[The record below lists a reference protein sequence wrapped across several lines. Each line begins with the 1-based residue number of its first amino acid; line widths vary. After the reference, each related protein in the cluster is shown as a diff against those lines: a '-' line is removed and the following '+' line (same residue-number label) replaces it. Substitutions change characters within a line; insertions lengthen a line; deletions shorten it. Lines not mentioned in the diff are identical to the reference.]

1 MADELYYVDLGG
13 PTLTE
18 VRAPFGTPPQELK
31 ALARLK
37 GKPLVPSPEGFRKPL
52 PGVQRGDKP
61 IAPGEGGILS
71 SIARVANA
79 AGRGFME
86 PRRNDPFGLNPE
98 NRSPFT
104 ILNAPY
110 DIARGGLEIAE
121 SLYGGLKQAT
131 GQGIYETGVTKDE
144 PQRIAAQLFQP
155 VEVVSAMLPPNPIS
169 AMRGTALRT
178 AARTPAQRLVE
189 TAERQRVRLL
199 PSDVGGDMIRGATG
213 IMGSS
218 IFGGPI
224 RRASVEGAE
233 QLRDAAGR
241 AGSRLG
247 DVVSDVAAG
256 TDVIQGGRTY
266 VERTRGIG
274 GRLYDRA
281 AALAPNLRARPTN
294 AIQIIDDELAAAA
307 RSGDTTSPLVIE
319 LQRYRDRL
327 ADPAGLPIDGITRVI
342 REAKAAG
349 RQEEALRGT
358 NLNRVMNRV
367 AGAAEDETLDLLR
380 RTGHSQAARAYRNAN
395 DYWRTRVE
403 TIDNVLEPII
413 GSGRSGEDVLNSI
426 EAMARG
432 KRGGVARLGDFL
444 NVIPRGAQGDVRATI
459 IDRLG
464 RATSGAQGAAGDV
477 FSPATFLKR
486 YGDMSPEGRRALF
499 GSSPRVQRDLQ
510 DIADLAE
517 SQKETAKFGNP
528 SGSGRFVEATGL
540 AGTAATAA
548 TTLSPTLAFGVAAY
562 AALGAGSARLLASPR
577 FVRLLAGVKN
587 ANTPAAQRAFM
598 AGLKELAVR
607 EPALAGPLKEM
618 SENLQAPQAEGPT
631 PIARNL
637 SAYEGMSDAELE
649 AMAGPEDPYEGMTD
663 EQLEAMANGESN
675 PAMNASSALSAPAGS
690 GYDPNLS
697 PTDPRQG
704 EPVMTVGKR

>member
-1 MADELYYVDLGG
+1 MADELYYVDLGD

-31 ALARLK
+31 ALARRK
-37 GKPLVPSPEGFRKPL
+37 GKPLVPSPEGARRPL

-86 PRRNDPFGLNPE
+86 PRKNDPFGLNLE
-98 NRSPFT
+98 NRSFT
-104 ILNAPY
+104 VLDAPY
-110 DIARGGLEIAE
+110 DIARGGLELAE

-131 GQGIYETGVTKDE
+131 GQGIYETGVTKDK
-144 PQRIAAQLFQP
+144 PQRIAAQLFEP
-155 VEVVSAMLPPNPIS
+155 VEVVSAMLPPNPMS
-169 AMRGTALRT
+169 AARGAALRT

-213 IMGSS
+213 VMGSS
-218 IFGGPI
+218 LFGGPV

-241 AGSRLG
+241 TGSRLG
-247 DVVSDVAAG
+247 NVVGDAAAG
-256 TDVIQGGRTY
+256 TDVIRGGQTY

-281 AALAPNLRARPTN
+281 QALAPNLRARPTN

-307 RSGDTTSPLVIE
+307 RSGDTTSPLVSE

-342 REAKAAG
+342 REAKKAG

-358 NLNRVMNRV
+358 NLNRIMNNV
-367 AGAAEDETLDLLR
+367 AGVAEDETLDLLR

-395 DYWRTRVE
+395 DYWRTRVD

-413 GSGRSGEDVLNSI
+413 GGGRSGEDVLNSI

-464 RATSGAQGAAGDV
+464 RAKAGEQGIDEV
-477 FSPATFLKR
+477 IFSPTTFVTNYNK
-486 YGDMSPEGRRALF
+486 MSLEGRRALF
-499 GSSPRVQRDLQ
+499 GSSPQVQRDLR
-510 DIADLAE
+510 DIARLAE
-517 SQKETAKFGNP
+517 SQTKTVKFGNP
-528 SGSGRFVEATGL
+528 SGSGRFLEGSGLVTGAAASMLNPL
-540 AGTAATAA
+540 AGI
-548 TTLSPTLAFGVAAY
+548 GVAAY

-587 ANTPAAQRAFM
+587 TNTPAAQRAFM
-598 AGLKELAVR
+598 VGLKELAVR
-607 EPALAGPLKEM
+607 EPALAGPLKEL
-618 SENLQAPQAEGPT
+618 SENMQAPQAEGPT

-637 SAYEGMSDAELE
+637 SAYEDMSDAELE
-649 AMAGPEDPYEGMTD
+649 AMAGPEDPYEGMSD
-663 EQLEAMANGESN
+663 AELEAMANGESK
-675 PAMNASSALSAPAGS
+675 PAMNASSALSAPSGS
-690 GYDPNLS
+690 GYDPSLS